1 MKQYNIINR
10 SVHYRMDV
18 LPSSS
23 QHAHSWYKRSH
34 RLSILQ
40 GSEIDSDHREFGQH
54 KNIYTMRSKKTN
66 RIWTNTC
73 IDIRTPPPP
82 PLQWDSKVHKVTVCC
97 FFFFMEPS
105 WSEFGSH
112 FARQRDWSIQLNDNI
127 FFISFFFFILCVF
140 GTKLILDLKVF
151 VMGEN

>member
-73 IDIRTPPPP
+73 NMHWYTYPPPP
-82 PLQWDSKVHKVTVCC
+82 NHYNETVKCTKSQ
-97 FFFFMEPS
+97 FAVSFFMEPS
-105 WSEFGSH
+105 WFEFGSH

-127 FFISFFFFILCVF
+127 FFISFFFLHFMRF
-140 GTKLILDLKVF
+140 WH
-151 VMGEN
+151 

>member
-73 IDIRTPPPP
+73 IDIRTPP
-82 PLQWDSKVHKVTVCC
+82 HYNETVKCTKSQ
-97 FFFFMEPS
+97 FAVSFFFMEPS
-105 WSEFGSH
+105 WFEFGSH
-112 FARQRDWSIQLNDNI
+112 FARQRDWNIQLNDNI

>member
-73 IDIRTPPPP
+73 IDIRTPPP
-82 PLQWDSKVHKVTVCC
+82 LQWDSKVHKVTVCC
-97 FFFFMEPS
+97 FFFFLWNQADLNLAVILQDKEIETSS
-105 WSEFGSH
+105 WT
-112 FARQRDWSIQLNDNI
+112 IT
-127 FFISFFFFILCVF
+127 FFLYLFFSSFYAFLALSSF
-140 GTKLILDLKVF
+140 
-151 VMGEN
+151 

>member
-82 PLQWDSKVHKVTVCC
+82 HHYNETVKCTK
-97 FFFFMEPS
+97 S
-105 WSEFGSH
+105 Q
-112 FARQRDWSIQLNDNI
+112 FAV
-127 FFISFFFFILCVF
+127 SFFLWNQADLNLAVILQDKEIEASSWTITFFLYLF
-140 GTKLILDLKVF
+140 FSSFYAFLALSSF
-151 VMGEN
+151 